1 MTRHRTQAAPRS
13 LSRQRATL
21 RRREVRS
28 SADGLPGALRLLR
41 NGLREADYTA
51 ETLQRLLGIS
61 ASDDVGLLNHA
72 ASVERIATDRSL
84 PATLI
89 RLFFLEV
96 DEDYGTLRR
105 AWLQGDLEAL
115 AAGGLFHVRGRRVR
129 ARVRLDPVAEQYVIA
144 DRRFERFDRWALHVP
159 YGDPVY
165 PPSSDS
171 LMLRDAIPVPAG
183 CKILDLCTGS
193 GIQAL
198 QCSAVAERIVAVD
211 VNPRAAAM
219 VRLNAHLNG
228 LENIEARVGDLYA
241 PVAGKSFDLIIANP
255 PFVASPYATAPSY
268 HSGGP
273 TGDRVLRRIVAG
285 LGGHLRPG
293 GRAVAISHVALRTGE
308 ELNAVVVRWFK
319 SFPGRVLV
327 LALERGTPVDLAA
340 AQALF
345 ALQRGLAA
353 YATEVQRWVAYLRR
367 HRIQTV
373 ALILV
378 IAERSDRRSI
388 DVVDAAVRFL
398 PIPLSPAP
406 RERIAGWLNS

>member
-1 MTRHRTQAAPRS
+1 V
-13 LSRQRATL
+13 
-21 RRREVRS
+21 RRRKVLL
-28 SADGLPGALRLLR
+28 SANGLQPALRALSDGLRA
-41 NGLREADYTA
+41 ADYTA
-51 ETLQRLLGIS
+51 KALHRLLGIS

-72 ASVERIATDRSL
+72 ASLERIATDRSL

-96 DEDYGTLRR
+96 DEDYGALRR
-105 AWLQGDLEAL
+105 AWSPGDLEAL
-115 AAGGLFHVRGRRVR
+115 AASGLFHVRGRRVR

-144 DRRFERFDRWALHVP
+144 DRRFRRFDRSAIHLP
-159 YGDPVY
+159 NGDPVY

-171 LMLRDAIPVPAG
+171 LMLRDAIPLPAVPR
-183 CKILDLCTGS
+183 ILDLCTGS

-211 VNPRAAAM
+211 INPRAAAM
-219 VRLNAHLNG
+219 VRLNAQLNG
-228 LENIEARVGDLYA
+228 IENIEARVGDLYA
-241 PVAGKSFDLIIANP
+241 PAAGESFDLIIANP
-255 PFVASPYATAPSY
+255 PFVASPYAAAPSY

-285 LGGHLRPG
+285 LGEHLGPG

-308 ELNAVVVRWFK
+308 ELNAVVDRWFK
-319 SFPGRVLV
+319 SFAGRVLV

-345 ALQRGLAA
+345 ALDRGFAA
-353 YATEVQRWVAYLRR
+353 YAAEVGRWVAYLRR

-388 DVVDAAVRFL
+388 EVVDAPARFL
-398 PIPLSPAP
+398 PIPLGPAP
-406 RERIAGWLNS
+406 RERIAAWLNK